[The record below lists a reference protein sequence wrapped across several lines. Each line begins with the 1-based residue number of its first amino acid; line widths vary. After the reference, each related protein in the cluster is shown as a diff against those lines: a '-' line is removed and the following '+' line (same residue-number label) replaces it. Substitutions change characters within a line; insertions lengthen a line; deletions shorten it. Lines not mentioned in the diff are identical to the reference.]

1 MEQMSS
7 SEKQEK
13 GLSASIAQIANTRD
27 THWYAA
33 HIRSRHE
40 KRVAE
45 QLSKREVVCFLPLY
59 TSKRHWSDR
68 IAKVDLPLFPGYL
81 FVQIPLAERLKV
93 LEVPGVV
100 GLVSSRQEP
109 VPLEDSEIEIL
120 RKGLSEELKAEPHPY
135 LKVGER
141 VRVIRGSLSGLVGIL
156 ERKKDSYRVVVSLD
170 LIMRSI
176 AVEISVTDIEPVSL

>member
-1 MEQMSS
+1 
-7 SEKQEK
+7 
-13 GLSASIAQIANTRD
+13 LASGSQLLDRSPSQPKKPQ
-27 THWYAA
+27 WYAA

-45 QLSKREVVCFLPLY
+45 QLSERGVSSFLPLY
-59 TSKRHWSDR
+59 SSARRWSDR

-81 FVQIPLAERLKV
+81 FVHIPLTERLKV
-93 LEVPGVV
+93 LEVPGIV

-109 VPLEDSEIEIL
+109 VPLDESEIEIL
-120 RKGLSEELKAEPHPY
+120 RKGLTSQFKAEPHPY

-141 VRVIRGSLSGLVGIL
+141 VRVIHGPLTGLEGIL
-156 ERKKDSYRVVVSLD
+156 ERKKDSVRVVVSLD

-176 AVEISVTDIEPVSL
+176 SVEISALDLEPVRL